1 MDIKVKVYVNGVYVP
16 HSDLSKYVVRSPTID
31 RIVNDILKN
40 RVEFTDVLDAH
51 PEDSDTEQASP
62 VMKRKAFH
70 PQSQEEIDL
79 HYNLLC
85 GQYWR
90 QYNTHERLPNVL

>member
-40 RVEFTDVLDAH
+40 RVEIVDVLDGH
-51 PEDSDTEQASP
+51 PEESNPEQSTACNEKKSISS
-62 VMKRKAFH
+62 A
-70 PQSQEEIDL
+70 
-79 HYNLLC
+79 
-85 GQYWR
+85 
-90 QYNTHERLPNVL
+90 